1 MLGADILLSC
11 LEREG
16 VDLVFGLPGGSVIP
30 LYDRLKEFESIKH
43 VLMRHEQGAIH
54 AAEGY
59 AIATGKVGVCFAT
72 SGPGAANMMT
82 GIANAYL
89 DSVPL
94 VVFSGQVGRDYLGK
108 DSFQEACITGMS
120 QPITKANILLQDA
133 EDMAQVVINA
143 FHIARTG
150 RPGPVL
156 VDIPKDIF
164 TQDVPLP
171 DLNLEPSERYRR
183 KLQPSFISPDT
194 VRKAHRLLSEAKN
207 PLMVIG
213 GGMNST
219 PENTA
224 NIIKLAEL
232 LDMPVINTLMAN
244 GLMPEDHPLS
254 LGMVG
259 MHGTT
264 AANYAVQHCD
274 VLLALGM
281 RFDDRVTGD
290 TSRFATRAKV
300 IHVDIDSAEID
311 KNVFAQMPIVGDA
324 KEFVKTFLEVND
336 KQDFQHSEWRAEV
349 DQERK
354 TVRVH
359 KGEHLAPEEI
369 FPLINSLLDDNTIVV
384 TDVGQH
390 QMWSALYLH
399 PHGERRFITSGG
411 LGTMGYGFPAAI
423 GAQMAKPEAKII
435 LITGD
440 GSFQMNLQE
449 LAILKEFQTPV
460 KILLMNNGYLGMVRQ
475 WQEMFNDSNYA
486 ETTLDVAPHWDHLC
500 KAYDVSYTE
509 IDNIGDA
516 KAKLE
521 DLIFSDQ
528 AEFINLLINKE
539 ANVYPMVP
547 AGCSLDEVV
556 GDFENE
562 THSINNS

>member
-1 MLGADILLSC
+1 
-11 LEREG
+11 
-16 VDLVFGLPGGSVIP
+16 
-30 LYDRLKEFESIKH
+30 
-43 VLMRHEQGAIH
+43 MRHEQGAIH

-94 VVFSGQVGRDYLGK
+94 VVFSGQVGRAFLGK

-133 EDMAQVVINA
+133 EDMAQVVTNA

-164 TQDVPLP
+164 TQDVENP
-171 DLNLEPSERYRR
+171 DLTVEPTERIRR
-183 KLQPSFISPDT
+183 KLQPSFISPDA
-194 VRKAHRLLSEAKN
+194 VRKAHRALTEAQK

-213 GGMNST
+213 GGMNTS

-224 NIIKLAEL
+224 NIRRLAEL
-232 LDMPVINTLMAN
+232 MDMPVINTLMAT
-244 GLMPEDHPLS
+244 GIMPADHPLT

-274 VLLALGM
+274 VLLAMGM

-290 TSRFATRAKV
+290 TARFAPHAKV

-311 KNVFAQMPIVGDA
+311 KNVFAQMPVVGDA
-324 KEFVKTFLEVND
+324 QEFVKTFLEVNED
-336 KQDFQHSEWRAEV
+336 QAIHHPDWRQEVQDQV
-349 DQERK
+349 RK
-354 TVRVH
+354 VRVH
-359 KGEHLAPEEI
+359 PGDHLAPEEI
-369 FPLINSLLDDNTIVV
+369 FPLIDSFLDDKTIVV

-390 QMWSALYLH
+390 QMWAALYLN
-399 PHGERRFITSGG
+399 PKGERRFITSGG

-423 GAQMAKPEAKII
+423 GAQMGKPDAKII

-449 LAILKEFQTPV
+449 LAILKQFQTPV

-475 WQEMFNDSNYA
+475 WQEMFNDANYA
-486 ETTLDVAPHWDHLC
+486 ETTLEVAPHWDALAQ
-500 KAYDVSYTE
+500 AYDVAYTE
-509 IDNIGDA
+509 IANIQEA
-516 KAKLE
+516 EAKLP
-521 DLIFSDQ
+521 DLLASDQ

-539 ANVYPMVP
+539 ANVFPMVP

-556 GDFENE
+556 GDFEDE
-562 THSINNS
+562 THPIRNR